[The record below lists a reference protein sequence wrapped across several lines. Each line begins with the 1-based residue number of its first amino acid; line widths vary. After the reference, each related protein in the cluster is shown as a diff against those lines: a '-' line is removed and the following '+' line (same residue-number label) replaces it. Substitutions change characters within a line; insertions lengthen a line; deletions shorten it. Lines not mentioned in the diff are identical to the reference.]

1 MGGSTLNEFKAHI
14 VQFSFS
20 SKHYSHDKSHSSQIL
35 FEFSKY
41 PGEHS
46 QIGGSIRNEFKA
58 QITQLSFSSK
68 HSKHYISHS
77 SQILFGFS
85 K

>member
-46 QIGGSIRNEFKA
+46 QMGGSTLNEFKA
-58 QITQLSFSSK
+58 QMVQLSNSSR
-68 HSKHYISHS
+68 HSPH
-77 SQILFGFS
+77 
-85 K
+85 